1 MALRFTA
8 STLMAA
14 PVRTLAA
21 VPVRT
26 LAAVPVRALA
36 AASVRA
42 LVAALVA
49 TLVAATSHGVAAV
62 AAETPVQAAAADI
75 VASADTYVV
84 AERPS
89 TAYGTETKVTAA
101 NWTTWHSE
109 AYLRF
114 DVTVPAGASISR
126 AAVVLTFN
134 RLDSQPTTVEL
145 RSVSGTWNES
155 TTYANRPAAGALVSS
170 VGLAGGAATATF
182 DVSSVVRNAGGFS
195 FAVTNP
201 TGQSVASIHS
211 RESGSDGPRLV
222 LEYGSTLCGASFT
235 SESAGETY
243 QQALARVDG
252 YYNGLEVVR
261 IFYSDL
267 PQAWPGKLNVNGRP
281 IIVSFKALPAEV
293 LAGSHDATLL
303 DWFQKAPSGQEIYW
317 SYYHEPE
324 DNIAAGTFT
333 AAQYRQAW
341 QRISGLASQAG
352 NSRLHA
358 TLILMGWSL
367 EAASGRNWRDY
378 YPGRE
383 YLDVLGWDVYNA
395 AWRNGQYKPIPE
407 LFAKVIAASQ
417 GEGLPY
423 GIAETG
429 SPIVAGDDGARRATW
444 LREMAAHLTA
454 TGAVFASYFDLDWT
468 NHGGPDY
475 RLRDAASQAAWR
487 EFCS

>member
-1 MALRFTA
+1 MALRFTT
-8 STLMAA
+8 SM
-14 PVRTLAA
+14 
-21 VPVRT
+21 
-26 LAAVPVRALA
+26 
-36 AASVRA
+36 
-42 LVAALVA
+42 LVALM
-49 TLVAATSHGVAAV
+49 VAATSVTDA
-62 AAETPVQAAAADI
+62 AAETPAPTLAAAEV
-75 VASADTYVV
+75 VAAADTYVV

-126 AAVVLTFN
+126 ASVVLTFN
-134 RLDSQPTTVEL
+134 RLDSQPTLVEL
-145 RSVSGTWNES
+145 RAVSGGWNES
-155 TTYANRPAAGALVSS
+155 TTYANRPAVGTLVASAS
-170 VGLAGGAATATF
+170 LPGSGAAGVTF
-182 DVSSVVRNAGGFS
+182 DVSGAVRNAGSFS

-201 TGQSVASIHS
+201 TGQSVASVHS

-222 LEYGSTLCGASFT
+222 LEYGTTLCGASFT
-235 SESAGETY
+235 SESPGETY

-267 PQAWPGKLNVNGRP
+267 PQEWPGKLNINGRP
-281 IIVSFKALPAEV
+281 MIVSFKALPSEV
-293 LAGSHDATLL
+293 LAGAHDTTLR
-303 DWFQKAPSGQEIYW
+303 DWFRNAPTNQEIYW

-341 QRISGLASQAG
+341 QRISGLARQAG

-383 YLDVLGWDVYNA
+383 YLEVLGWDLYNA
-395 AWRNGQYKPIPE
+395 SWRNGQYKPIPE
-407 LFAKVIAASQ
+407 LFAKVISTSQ
-417 GEGLPY
+417 AEGLRF

-429 SPIVAGDDGARRATW
+429 SPIVAGDDGTRRATW
-444 LREMAAHLTA
+444 LREMASHLTA
-454 TGAVFASYFDLDWT
+454 NGAVFVSYFDLDWT